1 MRSPVRQLR
10 SLNRLVYYA
19 AVVETG
25 SFTAAAKQ
33 LGVTKAVVSEHVAR
47 LESESSATLL
57 VRTTRRVAPTD
68 AGRAFY
74 TRCTAILRDCEDAFE
89 ELEHTASTPKGH
101 IRVTAPYDY
110 GEAIVAPVAAAFTRH
125 HPGCSVTLLVSDKIL
140 DLVSEQI
147 DISVRVGWL
156 DDSSLQARSLGS
168 FRELLVCGSEFAR
181 TSRRFDDPAALE
193 GLPWVVN
200 ATHNDPLQHRFRRE
214 RDGERREVRIRS
226 AIMIDAAP
234 AVLQAVVAGGGFA
247 VLPDYLVVGHIAAG
261 RLHHVLPEWA
271 LRTGGIH
278 AVLPPARFRPAK
290 VKAFIELLIQAERAR
305 ARERGPLSR
314 D

>member
-1 MRSPVRQLR
+1 VRQLR
-10 SLNRLVYYA
+10 NLNRLVYYV

-25 SFTAAAKQ
+25 SFTAAAKH

-47 LESESSATLL
+47 LESEAGATLL
-57 VRTTRRVAPTD
+57 TRTTRRVGPTD

-74 TRCTAILRDCEDAFE
+74 ARCTAVLRDCEDAFE
-89 ELEHTASTPKGH
+89 ELGHTASTPKGH

-110 GEAIVAPVAAAFTRH
+110 GEAVVAPVATAFTRK
-125 HPGCSVTLLVSDKIL
+125 HPDCSVTLLVSDKVL

-147 DISVRVGWL
+147 DLSVRVGWL
-156 DDSSLQARSLGS
+156 NDSSLQARSLGS
-168 FRELLVCGSEFAR
+168 FRELLVCGSDFVRA
-181 TSRRFDDPAALE
+181 SRRFEDPAALE
-193 GLPWVVN
+193 SLPWVVN

-226 AIMIDAAP
+226 AIRIDAAP
-234 AVLQAVVAGGGFA
+234 AVLQAVAAGGGFA
-247 VLPDYLVVGHIAAG
+247 VLPDFLVVGHIAAG

-290 VKAFIELLIQAERAR
+290 VKAFVELLVQAERAR
-305 ARERGPLSR
+305 SSPASQSKR